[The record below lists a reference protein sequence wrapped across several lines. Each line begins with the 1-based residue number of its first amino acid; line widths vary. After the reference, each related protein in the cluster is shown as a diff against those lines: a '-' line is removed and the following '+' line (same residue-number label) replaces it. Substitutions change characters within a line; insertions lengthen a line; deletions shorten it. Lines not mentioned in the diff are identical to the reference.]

1 MIKLRTSYT
10 YWYFG
15 PVQAVKTSQRHGLS
29 VVVVKAA
36 QRTVVI
42 GLAADSGMLSE
53 FNEQAV

>member
-1 MIKLRTSYT
+1 M
-10 YWYFG
+10 
-15 PVQAVKTSQRHGLS
+15 S

-53 FNEQAV
+53 LNEQSV